1 MHRVKSAATLMAAAI
16 LAVCLPLSAATVVQL
31 NLEQMVDRSDKIF
44 RGTVLDAREGTVDA
58 GGGKL
63 PVVTYRLRVDEEFK
77 GTFQEVKGVRIAE
90 IRMLGKLK
98 PAASSAGAVAV
109 SPLSDLPRLRV
120 GQDYLLLI
128 TPESAIG
135 LSNTV
140 GLGQGRFELKGKPGQ
155 EVAVNEN
162 RNLGLF
168 RGMGSSGPGGG
179 VDSPGGGEGPLPY
192 SALASLIRNIVGQ

>member
-1 MHRVKSAATLMAAAI
+1 MHRVKSFATLMAAAT

-63 PVVTYRLRVDEEFK
+63 PVVTYRIRVDEELK

-98 PAASSAGAVAV
+98 PAAPSSGVVAI
-109 SPLSDLPRLRV
+109 SPLSDLPRLQV
-120 GQDYLLLI
+120 GQDYLLLV
-128 TPESAIG
+128 TPESSIG
-135 LSNTV
+135 LSSTV

-162 RNLGLF
+162 QNRGLF
-168 RGMGSSGPGGG
+168 RGMGPTGPGGG
-179 VDSPGGGEGPLPY
+179 SVPQGGGPLPY

>member
-1 MHRVKSAATLMAAAI
+1 MYRIKSRAALMAAAV
-16 LAVCLPLSAATVVQL
+16 LAVSLPLSAATVVQL

-63 PVVTYRLRVDEEFK
+63 PVVTYRIRVDDEIK

-90 IRMLGKLK
+90 VRMLGKLK
-98 PAASSAGAVAV
+98 PAAASAGVRAV
-109 SPLSDLPRLRV
+109 SPLSELPRLQV
-120 GQDYLLLI
+120 GQDYLLLL

-162 RNLGLF
+162 QNRGLF
-168 RGMGSSGPGGG
+168 RGMGTSGPGGG
-179 VDSPGGGEGPLPY
+179 VDSPGGEGPLPY
-192 SALASLIRNIVGQ
+192 SALANLIRNIVGQ

>member
-1 MHRVKSAATLMAAAI
+1 MHRFKSPATLMAAAV

-63 PVVTYRLRVDEEFK
+63 PVVTYRIRVDEELK

-98 PAASSAGAVAV
+98 PAAPSTGVAAI
-109 SPLSDLPRLRV
+109 SPLSDLPRLKV
-120 GQDYLLLI
+120 GQDYLLLV
-128 TPESAIG
+128 TPESTIG
-135 LSNTV
+135 LSSTV

-162 RNLGLF
+162 QNRGLF
-168 RGMGSSGPGGG
+168 RGMGPTGPGGG
-179 VDSPGGGEGPLPY
+179 AVPQGDGPLPY
-192 SALASLIRNIVGQ
+192 SALASLIRNFVGQ

>member
-1 MHRVKSAATLMAAAI
+1 MHRVKSFATLMAAAT

-63 PVVTYRLRVDEEFK
+63 PVVTYRIRVDEELK

-98 PAASSAGAVAV
+98 PAAPSNGVVAI
-109 SPLSDLPRLRV
+109 SPLSDLPRLQV
-120 GQDYLLLI
+120 GQDYLLLV
-128 TPESAIG
+128 TPQSSIG
-135 LSNTV
+135 LSSTV

-162 RNLGLF
+162 QNRGLF
-168 RGMGSSGPGGG
+168 RGMGPTGPGGG
-179 VDSPGGGEGPLPY
+179 AVPQGGGPLPY